1 MRYVQIDGEN
11 LKLEQ
16 IEEVAFGKAKV
27 RLSRRAIPKISRCR
41 KYVEEIIRK
50 GETVYGINT
59 GFGKLC
65 RVKIS
70 TSEIERLQKNLVL
83 SHAVGVGPIFSE
95 EEVRAA
101 MLLQANVLSKGHSGI
116 RIEVIQSL
124 INLLNSGVTPMVPEK
139 GSVGASGDLAPLAFI
154 ALVLIGEGWAFY
166 PNLDPGDNK
175 RLLSGKEALKK
186 AGLKPL
192 KLSAKEGIALIN
204 GTQMMTGLG
213 ALTLLKAER
222 LSELA
227 DMAGALSCEAALAT
241 PVAFDEDLQRARA
254 HKGQGIAA
262 RNLIQLMK
270 NSQIREFHKACPKV
284 QDPYSFRCMP
294 QVHGA
299 VRDALKYVRSVLEV
313 EINSATDNPLIFP
326 DKKKVISGGNFH
338 GEPVAL
344 ALDFLG
350 IAVSELGSIS
360 ERRIAVMMDPNIT
373 DLPAFLVREPG
384 INSGLMMAQTTAAAL
399 VSENKILAH
408 PASVDSIPTSLNQ
421 EDHVSMGTIAS
432 RKAREIA
439 NNSEEVLAIEFL
451 CAFQGVCFRA
461 PLKPGIGTNKIFTRI
476 KQRVKEIKE
485 DRILVGDL
493 VKIKEMM
500 RNRFNFSM
508 KS

>member
-1 MRYVQIDGEN
+1 MRYVQIDGEH
-11 LKLEQ
+11 LKLED
-16 IEEVAFGKAKV
+16 IEQVAYAKAQV
-27 RLSRRAIPKISRCR
+27 RLSKRAVPKINRCR

-50 GETVYGINT
+50 GQTVYGINT

-70 TSEIERLQKNLVL
+70 ASEIERLQKNLVL
-83 SHAVGVGPIFSE
+83 SHAVGVGPVFSE

-101 MLLQANVLSKGHSGI
+101 MLLQANVLAKGHSGV
-116 RIEVIQSL
+116 RPVVIQSL

-154 ALVLIGEGWAFY
+154 VLVLIGEGWAFY
-166 PNLDPGDNK
+166 K
-175 RLLSGKEALKK
+175 RRLLSGKEVLRK

-192 KLSAKEGIALIN
+192 KLSAKEGIALVN
-204 GTQMMTGLG
+204 GTEMMTGLG
-213 ALTLLKAER
+213 VLTLLRAER

-241 PVAFDEDLQRARA
+241 PVAFDEDLQKLRP
-254 HKGQGIAA
+254 HKGQKITAQ
-262 RNLIQLMK
+262 NLIQLMK

-299 VRDALKYVRSVLEV
+299 VRDALRYVRSVLEV

-338 GEPVAL
+338 GEPMAL

-373 DLPAFLVREPG
+373 DLPALLVREPG

-399 VSENKILAH
+399 VSENKVLAH

-439 NNSEEVLAIEFL
+439 NNTEEVLAIEFL
-451 CAFQGVCFRA
+451 CAYQGVCFRA
-461 PLKPGIGTNKIFTRI
+461 PLKPGIGTNKIFSRL
-476 KQRVKEIKE
+476 KERVKEIKE
-485 DRILVGDL
+485 DRILAGDL

-500 RNRFNFSM
+500 TSKFGL
-508 KS
+508 

>member
-1 MRYVQIDGEN
+1 MKYITIDGES
-11 LKLEQ
+11 LTLEQ
-16 IEEVAFGKAKV
+16 VEEIAYKKALV
-27 RLSRRAIPKISRCR
+27 RLSRKAIPGIKRCR
-41 KYVEEIIRK
+41 KYVEEIVKK

-70 TSEIERLQKNLVL
+70 PSEIEKLQRNLVL
-83 SHAVGVGPIFSE
+83 SHAIGVGPIFCE

-101 MLLQANVLSKGHSGI
+101 MLLQANVLAKGNSGV
-116 RIEVIQSL
+116 RPEVIGSL
-124 INLLNSGVTPMVPEK
+124 VRLLNSGVTPMVPEK
-139 GSVGASGDLAPLAFI
+139 GSVGASGDLAPLSFI
-154 ALVLIGEGWAFY
+154 ALVLIGEGWAFH
-166 PNLDPGDNK
+166 NK
-175 RLLSGKEALKK
+175 RLFSGKQALKK
-186 AGLKPL
+186 AKLKPL
-192 KLSAKEGIALIN
+192 KLSAKEGVALVN
-204 GTQMMTGLG
+204 GTEMMTGVG
-213 ALTLLKAER
+213 VLTLLKAER

-241 PVAFDEDLQRARA
+241 PVAFDEELQKVRK
-254 HKGQGIAA
+254 HKGQALTA
-262 RNLIQLMK
+262 KNLIQLMK

-299 VRDALKYVRSVLEV
+299 VKDALGYVRSVLEI

-326 DKKKVISGGNFH
+326 EKNKVISGGNFH

-350 IAVSELGSIS
+350 IALSELASIS

-373 DLPAFLVREPG
+373 DLPAFLVSQPG

-399 VSENKILAH
+399 VSENKVLAH

-439 NNSEEVLAIEFL
+439 NNTEEVLAIEFL
-451 CAFQGVCFRA
+451 CAYQGVCFRA

-493 VKIKEMM
+493 VKIKELM
-500 RNRFNFSM
+500 RERFS
-508 KS
+508 